1 MNSLK
6 RRRLRRCDTDT
17 YDGFI
22 MKLLRVVISFA
33 LCVALVG
40 TVAGASNTNVNMP
53 NADRESRVRA
63 VLTFI
68 SAAAGLGSGI
78 YLSISFASHSPYTLS
93 LADMLYVVV
102 PTTVAFT
109 VTSALA
115 GRWLADR
122 SLAMKPSLLLSP
134 LVGAGLGAAA
144 CAFVGA
150 ISFPIL
156 GALGTSARIG
166 VSSGVEGLAM
176 VWMGI
181 LAGAFW
187 GGLIGV
193 PVGAVAVPLV
203 SLYMSF

>member
-1 MNSLK
+1 
-6 RRRLRRCDTDT
+6 
-17 YDGFI
+17 
-22 MKLLRVVISFA
+22 MKLLRVVISLA
-33 LCVALVG
+33 LCVALVE
-40 TVAGASNTNVNMP
+40 TVAGASNANMNMP
-53 NADRESRVRA
+53 NADRENRVRT

-68 SAAAGLGSGI
+68 CAAAGLGSGI
-78 YLSISFASHSPYTLS
+78 YLSISFVSHSPYTLS
-93 LADMLYVVV
+93 LADRLYAVV

-122 SLAMKPSLLLSP
+122 SLSMKPSLLLSP

-150 ISFPIL
+150 VSFPIL

-176 VWMGI
+176 VGMGV

-187 GGLIGV
+187 GGLMGV
-193 PVGAVAVPLV
+193 PVGAVALPLV